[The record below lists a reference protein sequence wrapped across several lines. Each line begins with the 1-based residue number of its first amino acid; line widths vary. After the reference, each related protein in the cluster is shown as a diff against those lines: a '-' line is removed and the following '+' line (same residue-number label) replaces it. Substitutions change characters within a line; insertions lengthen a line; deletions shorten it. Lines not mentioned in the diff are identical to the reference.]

1 MYGDGLRVQYG
12 NEIVVTQQTE
22 FQWDCYDWTNSMAM
36 EQLLLKTM
44 YGNGTVITHQL
55 YCDRLRIQYGNEI
68 VVTQQTVWQW
78 DCYDSTNI
86 MAMEQL

>member
-1 MYGDGLRVQYG
+1 
-12 NEIVVTQQTE
+12 
-22 FQWDCYDWTNSMAM
+22 MAM
-36 EQLLLKTM
+36 EQLLLNAM

-55 YCDRLRIQYGNEI
+55 YGDGLGIQYSNEI
-68 VVTQQTVWQW
+68 VVTQQTIWQW